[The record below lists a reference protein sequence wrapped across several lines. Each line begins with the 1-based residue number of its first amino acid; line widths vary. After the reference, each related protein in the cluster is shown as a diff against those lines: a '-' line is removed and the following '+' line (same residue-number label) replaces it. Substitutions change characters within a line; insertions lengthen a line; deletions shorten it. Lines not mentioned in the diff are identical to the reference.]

1 MCLHQPRV
9 RAFTQACTSLD
20 HHTVVFPVSFRG
32 FGKLSSD
39 LTQRH
44 KVALLMPSISHTDLG
59 RIKRSPELPLTW
71 KFLFMDCSNKKG
83 PPTYI
88 ERAWKQKSPHVAGC
102 CL

>member
-1 MCLHQPRV
+1 
-9 RAFTQACTSLD
+9 
-20 HHTVVFPVSFRG
+20 
-32 FGKLSSD
+32 
-39 LTQRH
+39 
-44 KVALLMPSISHTDLG
+44 
-59 RIKRSPELPLTW
+59 LTW